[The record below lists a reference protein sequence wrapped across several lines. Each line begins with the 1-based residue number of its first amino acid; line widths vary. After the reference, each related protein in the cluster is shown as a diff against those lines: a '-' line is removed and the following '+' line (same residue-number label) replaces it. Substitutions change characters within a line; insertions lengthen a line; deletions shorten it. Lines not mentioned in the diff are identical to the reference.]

1 MVDCAMF
8 HRRQTATTGGE
19 SSAIV
24 TFESEVAAYTL
35 LGLDGA
41 VNPHVCAP
49 GLPLRARSA
58 WRLQEMVVVLHVY
71 KLH

>member
-1 MVDCAMF
+1 MF
-8 HRRQTATTGGE
+8 HRKQTATTGGE

-49 GLPLRARSA
+49 GPPPTRAECLAVAGDGCRTTC
-58 WRLQEMVVVLHVY
+58 V
-71 KLH
+71 